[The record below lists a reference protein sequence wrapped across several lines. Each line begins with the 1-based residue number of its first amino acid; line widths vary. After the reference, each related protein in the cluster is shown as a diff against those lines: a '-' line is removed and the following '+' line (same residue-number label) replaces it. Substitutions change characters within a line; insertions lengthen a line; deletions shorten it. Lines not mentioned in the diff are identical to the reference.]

1 MANNSQTGS
10 SSHAPLGR
18 YLSEIGLEVALSI
31 LVTLTS
37 FLGNFLIVYVDS
49 WLKNWTNIFIQNLA
63 LPAIPMA
70 SLRMLFWVI
79 SLYKGACIFS

>member
-1 MANNSQTGS
+1 MRTVWESDSNLFCRLSCYNMANNSQTGS

-49 WLKNWTNIFIQNLA
+49 
-63 LPAIPMA
+63 
-70 SLRMLFWVI
+70 
-79 SLYKGACIFS
+79 